1 MDYLPEAEATAA
13 TDNSALVPLELAG
26 QTVYLSVRE
35 IGGGLAGIRGER
47 EIADRRPRLESVLGG
62 VAHFAKEVVGTLQGT
77 GASKVSV
84 EFGCEFA
91 LESGTF
97 IAVIGKASSKS
108 TLTVGLEWAKP
119 ES

>member
-1 MDYLPEAEATAA
+1 MGD
-13 TDNSALVPLELAG
+13 ALLG
-26 QTVYLSVRE
+26 SRE
-35 IGGGLAGIRGER
+35 ER
-47 EIADRRPRLESVLGG
+47 EIADRRPRLETVLGG
-62 VAHFAKEVVGTLQGT
+62 VANFAKQIVGSLNET

-97 IAVIGKASSKS
+97 IAVIGKASAKS
-108 TLTVGLEWAKP
+108 TLKIGLEWAKP